1 MKDYNC
7 LLALPLGHRVA
18 VPERRAA
25 PKTSILEGQYVQLSP
40 VDAQKDVFELYAR
53 SHGSRE
59 NEQVWT
65 YLFSGPYSSPEVMLE
80 SYLQNCESSKDIVF
94 FTVKNK
100 ATDHKVGIV
109 SYLNIVPAN
118 LTLELG
124 NIWYSPEVQRTAV
137 NTETIFLMLCHAFDE
152 LGYRRVE
159 WKCNALNAKSRAAA
173 QRLGFSFEGIFYQH
187 MIIKGRNRDT
197 AWFAMLDSDWPQIK
211 QNFQDYLFK
220 DSDKSLRETNHSVL
234 RKLDKGEA
242 MGQ

>member
-1 MKDYNC
+1 M
-7 LLALPLGHRVA
+7 AA
-18 VPERRAA
+18 PESLIA
-25 PKTSILEGQYVQLSP
+25 PKTGVLDGQYVQLSP
-40 VDAQKDVFELYAR
+40 VAAEKDAFELYAR

-59 NEQVWT
+59 KEQVWT
-65 YLFSGPYSSPEVMLE
+65 YLPSGPYSSPEVMLD

-124 NIWYSPEVQRTAV
+124 NIWYSPEAQRTAV
-137 NTETIFLMLCHAFDE
+137 NTETIFLMLCHAFDD

-159 WKCNALNAKSRAAA
+159 WKCNALNEKSRAAA

-197 AWFAMLDSDWPQIK
+197 AWFAMLDSDWSQVK
-211 QNFQDYLFK
+211 QNIQEFLYQN
-220 DSDKSLRETNHSVL
+220 SAISLREANQSVL
-234 RKLDKGEA
+234 RKIDQGEA
-242 MGQ
+242 MRPS